1 MTMPFFHT
9 VPPGVCGVVRKERRK
24 GKKEK
29 KGGDEM
35 TRRRKSVTHS
45 VFFYM
50 KQSKGKERKANEKT
64 GVSE

>member
-1 MTMPFFHT
+1 
-9 VPPGVCGVVRKERRK
+9 
-24 GKKEK
+24 
-29 KGGDEM
+29 M